1 MTYRT
6 IKITVPRRA
15 LYDHYRK
22 GTPLIVKIS
31 AVDGESDLRDEYALA
46 ELVYKLNHSGR
57 KDDACENNRTDE
69 NEGCCA

>member
-6 IKITVPRRA
+6 IKIAVPRRA

-22 GTPLIVKIS
+22 GTPLIVKTS
-31 AVDGESDLRDEYALA
+31 AVDSTADLRDEYALA
-46 ELVYKLNHSGR
+46 ELIYTLNNSGR

-69 NEGCCA
+69 NEGSCA

>member
-6 IKITVPRRA
+6 IKITVQRRA
-15 LYDHYRK
+15 LYDHYRN
-22 GTPLIVKIS
+22 GTPLIVKTS
-31 AVDGESDLRDEYALA
+31 TVDGESDLRDEYALA
-46 ELVYKLNHSGR
+46 ELVYTLNHSGR

>member
-22 GTPLIVKIS
+22 GTSLIVKIS
-31 AVDGESDLRDEYALA
+31 AVDGELDLRDEYALA
-46 ELVYKLNHSGR
+46 ELVYTLNNSGR

-69 NEGCCA
+69 NEGRCA

>member
-15 LYDHYRK
+15 LYEHYCK
-22 GTPLIVKIS
+22 GTPLIVKTS

-46 ELVYKLNHSGR
+46 ELVYTLNNSGR
-57 KDDACENNRTDE
+57 KDDACENYRTDE